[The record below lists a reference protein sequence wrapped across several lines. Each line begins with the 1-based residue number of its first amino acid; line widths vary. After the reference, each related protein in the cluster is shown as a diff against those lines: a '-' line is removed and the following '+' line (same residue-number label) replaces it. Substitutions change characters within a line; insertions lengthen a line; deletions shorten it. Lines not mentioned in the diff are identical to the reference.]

1 MQNVQCQITSFCV
14 KSGQKNTVTREKTGV
29 TVYAWCWQGSICISG
44 KNSPYYCQK
53 SSQGVSLASFLWLQ
67 YKKFCV
73 PTKLRSTLKYK
84 FWMQEKA
91 NPHDNADAYRGDL
104 THYCA
109 KSSYFKEILPYQHS
123 AYKNISFYPNFFL

>member
-1 MQNVQCQITSFCV
+1 MHSFLHMGNPRDIMP
-14 KSGQKNTVTREKTGV
+14 SAEKEAFV
-29 TVYAWCWQGSICISG
+29 SQAKIP
-44 KNSPYYCQK
+44 PYYCQK
-53 SSQGVSLASFLWLQ
+53 PHKATALFRFVASIQKIFA
-67 YKKFCV
+67 

-109 KSSYFKEILPYQHS
+109 KSSYFKEILPYQCS
-123 AYKNISFYPNFFL
+123 ANAYGAFYGK